1 MSFIHDEA
9 GPVNRAQDGHVNGDQ
24 LIGRQQHVELH
35 RCLFLRKK
43 ATWSLLSNSAGTGQ
57 VKGLQG
63 VSLLPAIILLP
74 HPRDR
79 GTRGPE
85 QELPSPRVG
94 LPPAEVPSCGKPS
107 CHHEWHCPQRRTHS
121 LG

>member
-1 MSFIHDEA
+1 MGFIHDEA

-35 RCLFLRKK
+35 RCLFLHKK

-57 VKGLQG
+57 AKGLRG
-63 VSLLPAIILLP
+63 VSLLPAIILSP
-74 HPRDR
+74 HPGDQ

-85 QELPSPRVG
+85 RELPSLRVG

-107 CHHEWHCPQRRTHS
+107 CRHEWHCPQRRTHS